1 MDVKIWRKDKDCQDS
16 ASFTAII
23 DERGRITIP
32 ASVRRKL
39 KIDFKSIIIA
49 KVKSLK
55 RKIEK

>member
-1 MDVKIWRKDKDCQDS
+1 MNVKIWKKYEDCQDS
-16 ASFTAII
+16 ASFTAVI
-23 DERGRITIP
+23 DDRGRITIP
-32 ASVRRKL
+32 ASVRKRL